1 MQNLILIKEK
11 LIWRKYKY
19 IRSNISLILEKELY
33 KIAEEEMKKFTEN
46 SEYNKYQVGEE
57 INLNQDFTKNDVS

>member
-19 IRSNISLILEKELY
+19 IRSNISLIVEKELY

>member
-1 MQNLILIKEK
+1 LIV
-11 LIWRKYKY
+11 
-19 IRSNISLILEKELY
+19 EKELY